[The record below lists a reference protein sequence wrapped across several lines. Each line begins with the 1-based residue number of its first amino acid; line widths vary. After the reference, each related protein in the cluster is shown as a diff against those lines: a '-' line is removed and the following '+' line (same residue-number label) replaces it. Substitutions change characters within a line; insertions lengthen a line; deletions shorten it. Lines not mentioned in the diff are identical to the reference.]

1 MENLRNTH
9 LPQQPLL
16 SQEEKNKAFKR
27 AQDKIAQT
35 NINDHAIPQRNIM
48 KKYHSNKFY
57 VNVDVWPLLENNVS
71 GDEIIDKIYKK

>member
-1 MENLRNTH
+1 MNIRNTH
-9 LPQQPLL
+9 LPPTPLL
-16 SQEEKNKAFKR
+16 NEEQKNEAWLR
-27 AQDKIAQT
+27 AKEKIALT
-35 NINDHAIPQRNIM
+35 DINDNAIPQRNIM